1 MGEAEGSALAG
12 LFEAPHFGLG
22 LWQDGGNGDFF
33 AVLVER
39 DEGEIGR
46 RGVSDLAGLEVFD
59 EDFDADFHRSAEDSI
74 DARFEGDELA
84 DMDGVEEGH
93 PVDGSGDDGAA
104 RMAGGGEGGGEV
116 DERHD
121 FSAEEGAEDVGVVGK
136 SELAHFGSRF
146 ADWAARLIKKHT
158 HRVRWMG

>member
-1 MGEAEGSALAG
+1 MGEAEGSALSG
-12 LFEAPHFGLG
+12 LFEAPELGFG
-22 LWQDGGNGDFF
+22 LWQDGGDGDFVS
-33 AVLVER
+33 VLVER
-39 DEGEIGR
+39 DEGEVGGR
-46 RGVSDLAGLEVFD
+46 SVSDLAGLEVFD
-59 EDFDADFHRSAEDSI
+59 EDLDADLHRSAEDSI

-84 DMDGVEEGH
+84 DVDGMEKRH

-116 DERHD
+116 DERHN
-121 FSAEEGAEDVGVVGK
+121 FSAEEGAEDIGVVGK

-146 ADWAARLIKKHT
+146 ADRAARLIRKHT